1 MLITCVAIA
10 DDPTHFF
17 GDVTANPDWARLGQH
32 LSYEWIEQAVAYTG
46 KASIRKRRL
55 PAEQV
60 DWLVIALALYRHQS
74 ISEVI
79 DELDLALPDMKASF
93 VSKSG
98 VAQARQRL
106 GAELFKALSGTSARV
121 WTEQYLFKSLG
132 LFAMD
137 VTTLKTSD
145 TPAHREHFGAQ
156 VYPSERVG
164 SYPQVRGVTLTAI
177 PTYLIRNATFGPYDV
192 NEMLYAKE
200 LLAFIPDDSLTAF
213 DKGFLSAKI
222 LCTLISAGSNR
233 HFVIPAKANARW
245 EIVKGTAED
254 GVVAMRVSPQA
265 RKKCPN
271 LPESWRVRAIT
282 VIDQSAQAC
291 APDLPIRPPT
301 LQGV

>member
-1 MLITCVAIA
+1 MA
-10 DDPTHFF
+10 P
-17 GDVTANPDWARLGQH
+17 R
-32 LSYEWIEQAVAYTG
+32 S
-46 KASIRKRRL
+46 RR
-55 PAEQV
+55 AT
-60 DWLVIALALYRHQS
+60 
-74 ISEVI
+74 
-79 DELDLALPDMKASF
+79 
-93 VSKSG
+93 
-98 VAQARQRL
+98 RQRTV
-106 GAELFKALSGTSARV
+106 SI
-121 WTEQYLFKSLG
+121 
-132 LFAMD
+132 
-137 VTTLKTSD
+137 
-145 TPAHREHFGAQ
+145 FGAQ

-291 APDLPIRPPT
+291 APDLPIRPPM
-301 LQGV
+301 LQASDITQCYARRWHDELSGTQAEHAGHGADLAQQND